1 MPASLNLVG
10 DNKCMVRVI
19 RGSVT
24 DSIGASG
31 EVIIR
36 DEVDGDIGNR
46 ATISVCQR
54 IVLGDAL
61 LNTITPSY
69 AYDSTTDKTSI
80 GFSCTNNPN
89 HAGTVHLNY
98 SIIV

>member
-1 MPASLNLVG
+1 MPNSLNLVG

-24 DSIGASG
+24 DSMGTSG
-31 EVIIR
+31 ELIVR

-46 ATISVCQR
+46 ATVSVCQR
-54 IVLGDAL
+54 IVTGDVL

-69 AYDSTTDKTSI
+69 AYDSATDKTVI

-89 HAGTVHLNY
+89 HAGPVHLNY

>member
-24 DSIGASG
+24 GSMGASG
-31 EVIIR
+31 ELLIQ
-36 DEVDGDIGNR
+36 EKVDGDIGNR

-54 IVLGDAL
+54 IVPGDAL
-61 LNTITPSY
+61 LNNIMPFYT
-69 AYDSTTDKTSI
+69 YDSATDKTNI
-80 GFSCTNNPN
+80 GFMCTNNPD
-89 HAGTVHLNY
+89 HAGAVHLNY
-98 SIIV
+98 TIIV